1 MRIDWSQIVNFDTPK
16 RTEDWISTLHQIGI
30 EVVRMNKG
38 VNIFNHQRIQAARKR
53 QRQARKA
60 QRRK

>member
-16 RTEDWISTLHQIGI
+16 RTEDWIPTLHKIGI
-30 EVVRMNKG
+30 ELVRMNKG
-38 VNIFNHQRIQAARKR
+38 FNIFNHQRIQAARKR
-53 QRQARKA
+53 QRQARKV